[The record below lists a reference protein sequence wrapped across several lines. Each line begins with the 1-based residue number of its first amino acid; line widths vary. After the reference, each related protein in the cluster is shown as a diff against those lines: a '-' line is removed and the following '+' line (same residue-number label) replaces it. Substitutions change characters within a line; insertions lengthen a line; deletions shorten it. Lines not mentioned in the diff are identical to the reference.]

1 MVDVRCKCTPPTSA
15 TLNNS
20 HLITLAQGARS
31 TIKSDQPASLSAPA
45 SAPTGET
52 CRRLVEDMRSND
64 EHQKVRSAITL
75 FSSSCAV
82 AQKTLAMQE
91 LRKIMRSSRN
101 DGERLK
107 AARELARAARQEL
120 AQQAITVLRT
130 LVQKEAAQGDIRYFA
145 AEAII
150 VSTRAKKAD
159 AKIAMNTL
167 RAIAMDKGV
176 PSRYQFDAARL
187 LLTHGSCEDK
197 LSALRVIQWLTVDN
211 SDDVRNDA
219 KKALLTF
226 FGLIVR

>member
-1 MVDVRCKCTPPTSA
+1 MANIRSLCTSPSPTM
-15 TLNNS
+15 LNNNP
-20 HLITLAQGARS
+20 LTTLAKGDRN
-31 TIKSDQPASLSAPA
+31 TLKSDQRVSTSAPA
-45 SAPTGET
+45 SMPTGET
-52 CRRLVEDMRSND
+52 CRRLVEEMGNSD

-75 FSSSCAV
+75 FSSSCTV
-82 AQKTLAMQE
+82 AQKTLATQE
-91 LRKIMRSSRN
+91 LHKIMRSSRN

-187 LLTHGSCEDK
+187 LLTHGSCEDR